1 MDDFDKIIQNA
12 EQTHQASVTFVEETM
27 QQISSKPV
35 KSKRGL
41 KLWLPALISA
51 MAVVVVVF
59 IAVPFKNHF
68 SGSTDDTSRVT
79 TSQSTTKKSS
89 TQPAASAG
97 TDDAT
102 LNSDLSGIST
112 AMNQETSDQDTAN
125 GALNDSAEQIT
136 VPSE

>member
-12 EQTHQASVTFVEETM
+12 AQTHQASVTFVEETM

-41 KLWLPALISA
+41 KLWLPVLVGG

-79 TSQSTTKKSS
+79 TSQSTTNKSS

-97 TDDAT
+97 TDDTT